1 MILEYQAVDR
11 SGKAVMDSIDAMDV
25 NAATGVLR
33 DQGLFVTS
41 IVPQSGATKRA
52 GSNSSVVDV
61 YKAHLP
67 IRQLTTFTRQV
78 AMLLSAGSGVV
89 PAIHSLSKQFTKPAH
104 VRMLERIIAD
114 LEEGEGL
121 AIALRKHP
129 RTFDSAY
136 CAIVAAGEA
145 SATLP
150 EMFARLAKVVGKRR
164 VLRNKI
170 LGTMAYPALLSTLSI
185 HIVGVLLFFV
195 MPRFGGMFDTLGVEV
210 PASTAFLLAM
220 GTQVRAWWY
229 IIVPITI
236 AVIVALVFMLK
247 SARGRQ
253 WIADTGPKIPAVGRL
268 ISSLIQGETFRVLGM
283 LIEARVGVL
292 EAIELVRGVTRNR
305 RFQELYDQIES
316 EVSSGGS
323 VSRAMESSGLIS
335 PAICHALYT
344 GEESGQLGAAAT
356 YVADILDEDNTELIE
371 SVTKLVEPAILI
383 VMGVVVGFV
392 AVSLFMPMF
401 DMTSA
406 IH

>member
-11 SGKAVMDSIDAMDV
+11 SGKAVRDSIDASDIT
-25 NAATGVLR
+25 AATGVLR
-33 DQGLFVTS
+33 DQGLYVTQ
-41 IVPQSGATKRA
+41 IVPQSGTRKRTSA
-52 GSNSSVVDV
+52 AVSEVDT
-61 YKAHLP
+61 YGARLP

-78 AMLLSAGSGVV
+78 AMLLSAGSAVV
-89 PAIHSLSKQFTKPAH
+89 PAIQSLTRQFSKPAH

-121 AIALRKHP
+121 ACALRKHP
-129 RTFDSAY
+129 KTFDSAY

-145 SATLP
+145 SAALP
-150 EMFARLAKVVGKRR
+150 EMFAQLAKVVGKRR
-164 VLRNKI
+164 VMRNKI
-170 LGTMAYPALLSTLSI
+170 LGTLAYPALLSTLSI

-195 MPRFGGMFDTLGVEV
+195 MPRFGAMFDTIGVEV
-210 PASTAFLLAM
+210 PASTAFLLAL
-220 GTQVRAWWY
+220 GTQVQAWWY
-229 IIVPITI
+229 IIVPVLG
-236 AVIVALVFMLK
+236 AVVTGIVMALR
-247 SARGRQ
+247 SAGGRQ
-253 WIADTGPKIPAVGRL
+253 WIADTGPKIPMVGRL

-292 EAIELVRGVTRNR
+292 EAIDLVRGVTTNR
-305 RFQELYDQIES
+305 RFQDLYDRIES

-335 PAICHALYT
+335 PAICHALHT

-356 YVADILDEDNTELIE
+356 YVANILDEDNTELIE